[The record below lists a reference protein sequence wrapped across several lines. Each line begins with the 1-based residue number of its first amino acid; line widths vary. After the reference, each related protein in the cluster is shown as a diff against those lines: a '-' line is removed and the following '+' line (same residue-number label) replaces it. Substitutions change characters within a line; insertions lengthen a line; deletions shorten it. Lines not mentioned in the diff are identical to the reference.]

1 MVYLFLFVVGL
12 NIVDIVTTYTILKNG
27 GKEVNPIIKK
37 IIDALGVVWGLVIV
51 KGCVLILLFT
61 VTLII
66 GIHWLLYVAYI
77 LIIVLYGWV
86 IVHNFKNIK

>member
-1 MVYLFLFVVGL
+1 MIYLFLLVVGL

>member
-1 MVYLFLFVVGL
+1 MIYLFLFVVGL

>member
-1 MVYLFLFVVGL
+1 MIYLFLIVVGL
-12 NIVDIVTTYTILKNG
+12 NIVDIVTTCTILKNG

-37 IIDALGVVWGLVIV
+37 IIDALGVVWGLVIA
-51 KGCVLILLFT
+51 KSCVLILLFT